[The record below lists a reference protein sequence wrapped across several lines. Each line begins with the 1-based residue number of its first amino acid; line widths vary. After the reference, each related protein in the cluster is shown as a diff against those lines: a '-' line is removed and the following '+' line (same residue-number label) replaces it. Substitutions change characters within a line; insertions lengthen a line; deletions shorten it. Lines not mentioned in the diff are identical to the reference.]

1 MLKLTAPDGKHGPQ
15 REAAGR
21 IAASTPLLLIGV
33 HGEAELLERLRVGGE
48 GRGGSVRGWAAL
60 RCAQRGGE
68 LGASQ
73 SSLAPG
79 WPCAHLLFDVH
90 NEAEVVTHPHC
101 CPSPSPPPRS
111 NLATA

>member
-48 GRGGSVRGWAAL
+48 GRGRGSQAVKRDRRSDIGHARAE
-60 RCAQRGGE
+60 G
-68 LGASQ
+68 S
-73 SSLAPG
+73 
-79 WPCAHLLFDVH
+79 H
-90 NEAEVVTHPHC
+90 N
-101 CPSPSPPPRS
+101 RS
-111 NLATA
+111 TA